1 MSCTILCSRYRRKGS
16 SALGLDFHKQG
27 VSWEDSEVT
36 NKKKKKG
43 GDGKKA
49 ADRYYSTVSRQLL
62 KAAPAL
68 PALPASFDGSDG
80 TSSAIFL
87 PLCDDEADNKE
98 GEKGTGSSWVWQ
110 RKNSATSCLM
120 CHYSADPF

>member
-1 MSCTILCSRYRRKGS
+1 MCSRYRRKGS

-27 VSWEDSEVT
+27 VSWEDSEAT